1 MTLGELIYAAL
12 TGNAAASALLGTR
25 VYPNRRPQAAQTF
38 PLAVYSI
45 ISDVPYN
52 SLTGT
57 AQTRLSR
64 ARLQVDVYGKTYLD
78 AQRTAQAVDDV
89 IANLSSPDLSGDR
102 DTTRDMYDDETELH
116 RVSTDYI
123 VNWSRS

>member
-1 MTLGELIYAAL
+1 MILGEAVYAAII
-12 TGNAAASALLGTR
+12 GNAAAAALLGTR
-25 VYPNRRPQAAQTF
+25 VFPNRRPQASPF

-52 SLTGT
+52 SLNGT

-64 ARLQVDVYGKTYLD
+64 ARLQIDIYAKTYIE
-78 AQRTAQAVDDV
+78 AQQVAQAVDDV
-89 IANLSSPDLSGDR
+89 VANLSSPDLSGDR
-102 DTTRDMYDDETELH
+102 ETTRDLYDNEAELH

-123 VNWSRS
+123 VNWART

>member
-1 MTLGELIYAAL
+1 MTLGELIYAAV

-25 VYPNRRPQAAQTF
+25 IYPNRRPQAAQTF

-45 ISDVPYN
+45 VSDVPYN
-52 SLTGT
+52 SFTGT

-64 ARLQVDVYGKTYLD
+64 ARLQVDVYARTYLE
-78 AQRTAQAVDDV
+78 AQRAAQAVDDV
-89 IANLSSPDLSGDR
+89 IANLTSPDLSGDR
-102 DTTRDMYDDETELH
+102 DVSRDLYEDETELH
-116 RVSTDYI
+116 RVETEYI